1 MGVIMQEEGHAMAT
15 AEQEVTIGVGGLRF
29 NVRYRQGNDRGPS
42 LRIYGDVEG
51 KPVQLLR
58 FDCFEQRP
66 HFHYDPEGKNNQL
79 RMDKTKVTDPIA
91 WSMDYLRGNVAS
103 LVRIAGY
110 GELAAQLDEGAL
122 TAALPTV
129 EKALRDS
136 IPAALPRLEA
146 SGLCFAVEY
155 RNTRTDRGPSL
166 QVLGTV
172 EGKPVQLLRFDC
184 FENEPHFHYDPDG
197 KNNRIFL
204 NKARAAD
211 PIAWT
216 IDYLRGNV
224 ASLVRIAGYGEVA
237 ERLDEAALTAAMP
250 GVEKAL
256 RDSVP
261 HG

>member
-1 MGVIMQEEGHAMAT
+1 M
-15 AEQEVTIGVGGLRF
+15 AEQGLTIGVSGLRF
-29 NVRYRQGNDRGPS
+29 NVRYANVRTGDRGPS

-58 FDCFEQRP
+58 FDCFENQP

-79 RMDKTKVTDPIA
+79 RMDKANVSDPIT
-91 WSMDYLRGNVAS
+91 WSMDYLRGNFTS

-110 GELAAQLDEGAL
+110 SALADQLDEGAL

-129 EKALRDS
+129 EKALRDT
-136 IPAALPRLEA
+136 IPADMPGLQA

-166 QVLGTV
+166 QVLGDV
-172 EGKPVQLLRFDC
+172 DGKRVQLLRFDC
-184 FENEPHFHYDPDG
+184 FENEPHFHYDPQG

-204 NKARAAD
+204 NKTRVSD
-211 PIAWT
+211 PIAWSM
-216 IDYLRGNV
+216 DYLRGNF
-224 ASLVRIAGYGEVA
+224 ASLIRIAGYSGLA
-237 ERLDEAALTAAMP
+237 DRLDEAALTAALP

-261 HG
+261 QA

>member
-1 MGVIMQEEGHAMAT
+1 M
-15 AEQEVTIGVGGLRF
+15 AEQQQGLTIGVSGLRF
-29 NVRYRQGNDRGPS
+29 NVRYANVRTGDRGPS

-58 FDCFEQRP
+58 FDCFENQP

-79 RMDKTKVTDPIA
+79 RMDKANVSDPIT

-110 GELAAQLDEGAL
+110 SALADELDEGAL
-122 TAALPTV
+122 SAALPTV

-136 IPAALPRLEA
+136 IPASMSGMQA
-146 SGLCFAVEY
+146 SGLCFEVEY

-166 QVLGTV
+166 QVLGEV
-172 EGKPVQLLRFDC
+172 DGKRVQLLRFDC
-184 FENEPHFHYDPDG
+184 FEHEPHFHYDPDG

-204 NKARAAD
+204 NTTRVSD
-211 PIAWT
+211 PIAWSM
-216 IDYLRGNV
+216 DYMRGNFT
-224 ASLVRIAGYGEVA
+224 SLLRIAGYDGLA
-237 ERLDEAALTAAMP
+237 DRLNEEALAATLP

-261 HG
+261 RG

>member
-1 MGVIMQEEGHAMAT
+1 MPI
-15 AEQEVTIGVGGLRF
+15 EQGLTIEVGGFCF
-29 NVRYRQGNDRGPS
+29 NVRYSNLNTDRGPS
-42 LRIYGDVEG
+42 LRIYGAVEG

-58 FDCFEQRP
+58 FDCFEEQP
-66 HFHYDPEGKNNQL
+66 HFHYDPDGKNNQL
-79 RMDKTKVTDPIA
+79 RLDKAKVSDPIA

-103 LVRIAGY
+103 LLHIAGY
-110 GELAAQLDEGAL
+110 SGLAEQVDEGVL

-136 IPAALPRLEA
+136 IPADGPGLEA
-146 SGLCFAVEY
+146 SGLCFSVDY
-155 RNTRTDRGPSL
+155 RATGTDRGPSV
-166 QVLGTV
+166 QIFGHV

-184 FENEPHFHYDPDG
+184 FENEPHFHYDPNG
-197 KNNRIFL
+197 KNNRIFM
-204 NKARAAD
+204 NTDQVSD

-224 ASLVRIAGYGEVA
+224 ASLVRIAGYGQCA
-237 ERLDEAALTAAMP
+237 DQLDEAALSAVLP

-261 HG
+261 PG

>member
-1 MGVIMQEEGHAMAT
+1 M
-15 AEQEVTIGVGGLRF
+15 AEQGLTIGVSGLSF
-29 NVRYRQGNDRGPS
+29 NVRYANTRTGDRGPS

-58 FDCFEQRP
+58 FDCFENQP

-79 RMDKTKVTDPIA
+79 RMDKANVSDPIA
-91 WSMDYLRGNVAS
+91 WSMDYLRGNFAS
-103 LVRIAGY
+103 LIRIAGY
-110 GELAAQLDEGAL
+110 SALAEQLDEAAL

-129 EKALRDS
+129 EKALRDT
-136 IPAALPRLEA
+136 IPAEMPGLQA

-166 QVLGTV
+166 QVLGDV
-172 EGKPVQLLRFDC
+172 DGKRVQLLRFDC
-184 FENEPHFHYDPDG
+184 FENEPHFHYDPQG

-204 NKARAAD
+204 NKTRVSD
-211 PIAWT
+211 PIAWSM
-216 IDYLRGNV
+216 DYLRGNF
-224 ASLVRIAGYGEVA
+224 ASLIRIAGYSGLA
-237 ERLDEAALTAAMP
+237 DRLDEAALTAALP

-261 HG
+261 QA

>member
-1 MGVIMQEEGHAMAT
+1 MAT
-15 AEQEVTIGVGGLRF
+15 AEHGLTIGAGGLRF
-29 NVRYRQGNDRGPS
+29 HVAYRKANTDRGPS

-58 FDCFEQRP
+58 FDCFENGP

-79 RMDKTKVTDPIA
+79 RMDKTRVSDPIA
-91 WSMDYLRGNVAS
+91 WSMDYLRGNVTS
-103 LVRIAGY
+103 LIRIAGY
-110 GELAAQLDEGAL
+110 GALADQLDEGAL

-136 IPAALPRLEA
+136 IPADTPELQA

-166 QVLGTV
+166 QVLGEV
-172 EGKPVQLLRFDC
+172 DGKRVQLLRFDC
-184 FENEPHFHYDPDG
+184 FENEPHFHYDPEG

-204 NKARAAD
+204 NKARASD

-216 IDYLRGNV
+216 IDYLRGNF
-224 ASLVRIAGYGEVA
+224 ASQVRIAGYGRLA
-237 ERLDEAALTAAMP
+237 DRLDETALTAALP
-250 GVEKAL
+250 GIEKAL

-261 HG
+261 RG